1 MTTDRLTTLTFENRN
16 KLETMLMEFDESWT
30 TSSLKKAAQL
40 LATDAFEKDFRQL
53 AVVELVKIDLQRR
66 WSAGQGKLIEDYY
79 QLLPTLE
86 LEVDAELIV
95 VEFNERR
102 RVEKDVNIS
111 EYQDRFPDCY
121 SDVTQIVS
129 ENEFFDNDISAT
141 VGPGQANIETS
152 RIAAANK
159 TGDSAGFCTI

>member
-1 MTTDRLTTLTFENRN
+1 M
-16 KLETMLMEFDESWT
+16 
-30 TSSLKKAAQL
+30 
-40 LATDAFEKDFRQL
+40 
-53 AVVELVKIDLQRR
+53 
-66 WSAGQGKLIEDYY
+66 IEDYY

-86 LEVDAELIV
+86 PAVDAELIV

-102 RVEKDVNIS
+102 RVEKDINIS

>member
-66 WSAGQGKLIEDYY
+66 WSAGQGK
-79 QLLPTLE
+79 
-86 LEVDAELIV
+86 
-95 VEFNERR
+95 
-102 RVEKDVNIS
+102 
-111 EYQDRFPDCY
+111 
-121 SDVTQIVS
+121 
-129 ENEFFDNDISAT
+129 
-141 VGPGQANIETS
+141 
-152 RIAAANK
+152 
-159 TGDSAGFCTI
+159 